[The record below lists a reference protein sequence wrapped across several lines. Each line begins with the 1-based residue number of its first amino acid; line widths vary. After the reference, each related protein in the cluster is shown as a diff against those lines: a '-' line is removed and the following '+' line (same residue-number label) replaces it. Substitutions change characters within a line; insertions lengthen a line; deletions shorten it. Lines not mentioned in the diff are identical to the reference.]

1 MKDLFVKGLR
11 FLKHREILPPVVRC
25 AYRMAANRK
34 VLELPAEEAWK
45 TVRRI
50 VPRPQGTCCWE
61 RPDNGAPAY
70 DISVIIP
77 FYNTEA
83 YAVQCIK
90 SVLSQQTDF
99 RMETILVDDGSPDG
113 CGRILDSYAERENL
127 VVIHQKNQGLSAAR
141 NTGICAARGEYLLF
155 LDSDDYLAEGA
166 IQALM
171 TAARAHDADMVE
183 GAHLSVTASGEVLKR
198 CGQKPGVYEDDVYMF
213 GYAWGKVIRRE
224 LFRMI
229 CFPVGYW
236 YEDCIIANLIF
247 PAAGKTVTISDV
259 VYHYRQ
265 NPGGIM
271 ASTYGNPKSLHLLY
285 ITENVLDTLQKLGFR
300 RSERQQLLLVMEL
313 SRVLLARTQ
322 HFGEE
327 TLPAIFIAAC
337 DIAQRYDILPEA
349 PTGNY
354 FYDEIVEA
362 LRHRQYS
369 RWKWA
374 SMLI

>member
-1 MKDLFVKGLR
+1 
-11 FLKHREILPPVVRC
+11 
-25 AYRMAANRK
+25 
-34 VLELPAEEAWK
+34 
-45 TVRRI
+45 
-50 VPRPQGTCCWE
+50 
-61 RPDNGAPAY
+61 
-70 DISVIIP
+70 
-77 FYNTEA
+77 
-83 YAVQCIK
+83 
-90 SVLSQQTDF
+90 
-99 RMETILVDDGSPDG
+99 
-113 CGRILDSYAERENL
+113 
-127 VVIHQKNQGLSAAR
+127 
-141 NTGICAARGEYLLF
+141 
-155 LDSDDYLAEGA
+155 
-166 IQALM
+166 
-171 TAARAHDADMVE
+171 
-183 GAHLSVTASGEVLKR
+183 
-198 CGQKPGVYEDDVYMF
+198 
-213 GYAWGKVIRRE
+213 
-224 LFRMI
+224 
-229 CFPVGYW
+229 
-236 YEDCIIANLIF
+236 
-247 PAAGKTVTISDV
+247 
-259 VYHYRQ
+259 
-265 NPGGIM
+265 M